1 MSPVACHASATIR
14 ALSRHDADLYPMTPF
29 PQKREELGEGLQRLD
44 QGSQR
49 EEPQGQGPRQ
59 NAN

>member
-29 PQKREELGEGLQRLD
+29 PQKREELREGLQRLD
-44 QGSQR
+44 
-49 EEPQGQGPRQ
+49 
-59 NAN
+59 